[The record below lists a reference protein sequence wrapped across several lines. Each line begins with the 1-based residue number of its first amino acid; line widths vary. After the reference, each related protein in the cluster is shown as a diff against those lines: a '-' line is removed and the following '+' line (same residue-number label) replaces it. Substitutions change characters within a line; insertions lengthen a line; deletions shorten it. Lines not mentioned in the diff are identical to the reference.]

1 MAELEKIIQQQ
12 KQKTF
17 DEELDLLLP
26 KHTPEAIDEILDKVP
41 TPSSSS
47 LSETESENSSQDN
60 PFYSKITDHLM
71 AHDGSYRFQCQDEDD
86 TARVW
91 CDYGKAVINV
101 GRKTMHQ
108 YIRKNSLEKQ
118 RYQPI
123 VDKPRMK
130 SNTRKT
136 ANKKQLNAS
145 KEVKLF
151 KVVKSKKTNE
161 GTMYKV
167 ERSDSSK
174 VWLKVDELYD
184 YPHLLQE
191 FRQENKEK
199 EKARK
204 RKRKSQNKSN
214 KDNDGTSGQV
224 KKTTRNKKTNPKA
237 AKVANP
243 KKTSKQTK
251 KRKTDLSKDK
261 DKTSEVGNVSQTL
274 PKNNKDTVFICKL
287 HHLSFE
293 SFKAEGDKK
302 WFSANQRFDG
312 SKCHQCKIVISDCAN
327 EKNFVPKIS
336 CPAYICINSIKGCKK
351 CLCNKC
357 CVNLMMKD
365 TGTAKTRTTR
375 SSRSRN

>member
-26 KHTPEAIDEILDKVP
+26 KHTPETIDEILDKVP

-118 RYQPI
+118 RYQPV

-204 RKRKSQNKSN
+204 RKRRSQNKSN

-243 KKTSKQTK
+243 KKHPSKQRK
-251 KRKTDLSKDK
+251 GKLIYRKTRIKHLRLEMYHKHSRRITKILFLFASYTIYLLNHSKPREIKSGFLLTRDLMDPSAINAKLLLVIVLMK
-261 DKTSEVGNVSQTL
+261 KTLCQKYLV
-274 PKNNKDTVFICKL
+274 L
-287 HHLSFE
+287 H
-293 SFKAEGDKK
+293 
-302 WFSANQRFDG
+302 
-312 SKCHQCKIVISDCAN
+312 I
-327 EKNFVPKIS
+327 FV
-336 CPAYICINSIKGCKK
+336 
-351 CLCNKC
+351 
-357 CVNLMMKD
+357 
-365 TGTAKTRTTR
+365 
-375 SSRSRN
+375 